1 MQVRTLRPP
10 PAILD
15 PGVTRVFAL
24 VAMLVGLLVG
34 FASGLGVPQNLL
46 IALSLSPFLLMF
58 IYARPHWAVT
68 VYVVL
73 VYADLLSIMVK
84 YHDFPPLARFAG
96 AIMLSAVLG
105 YRVVYRREGLKK
117 DEVTPWL
124 VAYGAVVA
132 LGLLYARDPNLV
144 MPNLVEF
151 ARNRS

>member
-24 VAMLVGLLVG
+24 VAVLVGLLVG
-34 FASGLGVPQNLL
+34 FAAGLGMPQNLL

-84 YHDFPPLARFAG
+84 YQGFPPLARFAG
-96 AIMLSAVLG
+96 AVMLSAVLG
-105 YRVVYRREGLKK
+105 YKLVYRRERLKS
-117 DEVTPWL
+117 DPVTGWVL
-124 VAYGAVVA
+124 AYGAVV
-132 LGLLYARDPNLV
+132 
-144 MPNLVEF
+144 
-151 ARNRS
+151 RSEE